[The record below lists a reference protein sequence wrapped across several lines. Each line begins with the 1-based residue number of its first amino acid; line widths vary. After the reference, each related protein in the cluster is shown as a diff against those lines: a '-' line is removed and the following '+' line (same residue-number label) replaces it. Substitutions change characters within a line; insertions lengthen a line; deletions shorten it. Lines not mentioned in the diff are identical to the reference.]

1 MGFIKRHYERILL
14 GAVLLGLAVG
24 VALLPFK
31 IDSEKKDLKELID
44 PKLAGKPKSL
54 DPVDEARF
62 SAVYGRLEKPTPVNF
77 SRPHNLFNP
86 VQWQRKPDGT
96 LIKVANDNTIGP
108 GALVITKMNPL
119 FTTVSF
125 ESAGA
130 SGSNY
135 FVSVT
140 RDAAIKRADRGKQ
153 SFSIEIGAKGNFMSL
168 QEVKGAPEKPE
179 LVLVLADT
187 GAKIT
192 VSADSPFQRVDGYS
206 VDVKYDPEKRTWLNR
221 RVNDKLMFY
230 GDEFTIVAIN
240 QVATN
245 QFEVVVSAKSTGKKT
260 TRPFTSD
267 VQP

>member
-1 MGFIKRHYERILL
+1 MGFIKRHYEKILL

-24 VALLPFK
+24 VALLPMK
-31 IDSEKKDLKELID
+31 IASEKQDLKDLID
-44 PKLAGKPKSL
+44 PKLVGKAKQL
-54 DPVDEARF
+54 EPVDEARF
-62 SAVYGRLEKPTPVNF
+62 NTVYDRLEKPTPINF

-86 VQWQRKPDGT
+86 VQWQRKPDGQ
-96 LIKVANDNTIGP
+96 LIKVATDNTIGP
-108 GALVITKMNPL
+108 GALTVAKLNPL
-119 FTTVSF
+119 FTTVAF

-140 RDAAIKRADRGKQ
+140 RDAEINRSKRGKQ
-153 SFSIEIGAKGNFMSL
+153 SFSIENGTKGNLISL
-168 QEVKGAPEKPE
+168 QEVKGTPEKPE

-206 VDVKYDPEKRTWLNR
+206 ADLKYDPEKRTWLNR

-230 GDEFTIVAIN
+230 GDEFTIVVIN